1 MAIKISG
8 TTVIDDSQNLFVA
21 AGGTAARPT
30 PVTGAFRFNTDDGSF
45 EGYDGSAWGSI
56 GGGVPL
62 NANNDYYLDADLVV
76 DGEVISLSDENFKE
90 NIIDIDTT
98 SALEVVKGLRPVY
111 YNMIGSEENDRR
123 VGFIAQE
130 VEKLLPEVVYDADGV
145 LHLSYGNMIAVLT
158 SALQDALNR
167 IEELENVISS
177 K

>member
-76 DGEVISLSDENFKE
+76 DGEVISLSDANFKE
-90 NIIDIDTT
+90 NIVTIDTT
-98 SALEVVKGLRPVY
+98 QSTEMVKAMRPVY
-111 YNMIGSEENDRR
+111 YNMIDSDDRR

-130 VEKLLPEVVYDADGV
+130 VQEILPEVVHDADDV
-145 LHLSYGNMIAVLT
+145 LHISYGNMIAVLT
-158 SALQDALNR
+158 SALQDALTR